1 MPQPE
6 GSGGR
11 GEPMK
16 ERKARARRWF
26 VLGNVLMVAIMVGL
40 LALFTMNI
48 QRKDR
53 QGKIETFV
61 QDTDIIRMKVADH
74 METSCRYVKN
84 WAKLTRSQNWRL
96 EEIAQ
101 ELTNINSDEEVMIQ
115 VLAANTLEGFTSTAP
130 ASDPGNFQ
138 VSYKNYY
145 ALRQELAD
153 FRLSPKEDEVL
164 ITSNFT
170 NPINAES
177 SIAFVTRLTVR
188 ARTGG
193 RTEAYLMRVEPVDRL
208 KRMWSYFDTDA
219 DAQVSMISAQGDYT
233 VRASMLKN
241 ENFYEFLRSYNE
253 LNYSELQQLQKT
265 INQSTKPGS
274 FIYRNSKKQD
284 TLFAYSS
291 SGSDGWAIIRSIALE
306 DLGKADVQWPLL
318 MVTGLA
324 FLALLVLNVF
334 YFMVLNRTLRESLA
348 DLEKASAAKTNF
360 LSTMSHDMRTPMNAI
375 LGLTELAERHLDEPE
390 RIRDSLKKIS
400 MAGSHLLTLVNDV
413 LDVSQIESGHVPM
426 SPSAF
431 SLEDSAREL
440 TDILYGQAVG
450 KNLDCEI
457 LLRNISCEY
466 LYADRVRLNQIWIN
480 ILSNAVKYTP
490 SGGRIDIILEQWETE
505 DPGRIGL
512 RFVSRDTGIGMS
524 REFQEHLFEAF
535 SRERDGRIDKIQ
547 GTGLGM
553 SIVKQLV
560 DQLGGTITVE
570 STQGEGSCF
579 TVELELDTAASPE
592 PEERFPGIQALVVG
606 DPEITAS
613 TAAFLED
620 LGAGAVCAEENKALE
635 RLKEGPEGYQLIIL
649 DRRMSDKDCLELA
662 EEMAAV
668 PNCPL
673 IALSAFEYVDIE
685 EQARKAG
692 IGAFAGRP
700 LFHSS
705 LQRLL
710 EDPRLRN
717 REEQD
722 SQKQAEPT
730 PLRGIR
736 LLVAED
742 NEINWEIVEELLE
755 MEGISAD
762 HAENGRRCLEL
773 LQRAKP
779 GAYAAILMD
788 IQMPECN
795 GIEATKAIR
804 RMQDPQLANI
814 PILAMTANAFAED
827 IAICMDAGMNGHIAK
842 PVDPRILRAELEKIV
857 KGKIQK

>member
-400 MAGSHLLTLVNDV
+400 MAGSHLLT
-413 LDVSQIESGHVPM
+413 
-426 SPSAF
+426 
-431 SLEDSAREL
+431 
-440 TDILYGQAVG
+440 
-450 KNLDCEI
+450 
-457 LLRNISCEY
+457 IS
-466 LYADRVRLNQIWIN
+466 
-480 ILSNAVKYTP
+480 T
-490 SGGRIDIILEQWETE
+490 
-505 DPGRIGL
+505 
-512 RFVSRDTGIGMS
+512 
-524 REFQEHLFEAF
+524 
-535 SRERDGRIDKIQ
+535 
-547 GTGLGM
+547 
-553 SIVKQLV
+553 
-560 DQLGGTITVE
+560 
-570 STQGEGSCF
+570 
-579 TVELELDTAASPE
+579 
-592 PEERFPGIQALVVG
+592 
-606 DPEITAS
+606 
-613 TAAFLED
+613 
-620 LGAGAVCAEENKALE
+620 
-635 RLKEGPEGYQLIIL
+635 
-649 DRRMSDKDCLELA
+649 
-662 EEMAAV
+662 
-668 PNCPL
+668 
-673 IALSAFEYVDIE
+673 
-685 EQARKAG
+685 
-692 IGAFAGRP
+692 
-700 LFHSS
+700 
-705 LQRLL
+705 
-710 EDPRLRN
+710 
-717 REEQD
+717 
-722 SQKQAEPT
+722 
-730 PLRGIR
+730 IR
-736 LLVAED
+736 LHSVA
-742 NEINWEIVEELLE
+742 
-755 MEGISAD
+755 
-762 HAENGRRCLEL
+762 
-773 LQRAKP
+773 
-779 GAYAAILMD
+779 
-788 IQMPECN
+788 
-795 GIEATKAIR
+795 
-804 RMQDPQLANI
+804 
-814 PILAMTANAFAED
+814 
-827 IAICMDAGMNGHIAK
+827 
-842 PVDPRILRAELEKIV
+842 
-857 KGKIQK
+857 